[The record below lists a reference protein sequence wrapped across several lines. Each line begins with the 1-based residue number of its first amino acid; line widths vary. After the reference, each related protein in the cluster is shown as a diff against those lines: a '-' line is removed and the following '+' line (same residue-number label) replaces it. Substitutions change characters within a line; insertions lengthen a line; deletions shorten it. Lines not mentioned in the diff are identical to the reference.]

1 MSSLYDPHSHGFP
14 EAFSAIDRAQ
24 LAMLRGLASADAR
37 LVLKGGMAMRVV
49 VGSMRLTKDVD
60 FDRAAEVSTSTVK
73 ASVRKAL
80 RRAAQAAR
88 LLGAQVDE
96 LKVTPTTVRMRLAG
110 TTSGTPVKFAV
121 EVSGR
126 AAPAE
131 GSYTRVTVT
140 SPARYGIAPFVV
152 TAYTHDMLAATKLAA
167 VMSPNRNVPRDIYD
181 LHDLAAAV
189 PQQWLG
195 NLFRRDVLLRWADEL
210 LSKVCSISFDQARD
224 ELLPYLPSDLRASI
238 TKTEWESMTLAVAS
252 RAGEWLAG
260 ALQQAQE

>member
-1 MSSLYDPHSHGFP
+1 MSSLYDPHTRGFP
-14 EAFSAIDRAQ
+14 EAFSTIDRAQ
-24 LAMLRGLASADAR
+24 IAMLRSLASADAG
-37 LVLKGGMAMRVV
+37 LVLKGGMAMRIV

-60 FDRAAEVSTSTVK
+60 FDRAADASTSVVK

-80 RRAAQAAR
+80 HQAAQSAR

-110 TTSGTPVKFAV
+110 TTSGTPVKFVV

-140 SPARYGIAPFVV
+140 SPARYAIAPFVV
-152 TAYTHDMLAATKLAA
+152 TAYTHDMLAATKLAV

-181 LHDLAAAV
+181 LHDLTVAA

-195 NLFRRDVLLRWADEL
+195 NLFRRDVLRRWADEL
-210 LSKVCSISFDQARD
+210 LFKVCSITFDQARD
-224 ELLPYLPSDLRASI
+224 ELLPYLPPDLRASI
-238 TKTEWESMTLAVAS
+238 TQAEWESMTLSVAS

-260 ALQQAQE
+260 ALQQSQE